1 MGAYDNPFFYS
12 KDHYKRDI
20 NMQKHWL
27 DDQVAHLSIMTGQSP
42 EFCKEFVLNKIRPGG
57 EFEFK
62 DPQVSFLER
71 HIDTGD
77 RSIEVSTFSEYLR
90 EIQVNQDIV
99 APTFTTY
106 LGAHIRKS
114 PLVGFQQRNVDRRK
128 IAKKAMFKAEME
140 EGKNSFN
147 YKFKHSEQTGRKLS
161 NNAVSG
167 AHVNAHNPLYNRT
180 AHSTLTS
187 NCRQTAA
194 YGNTNNERFL
204 SGNRHYWSLDI
215 TRNNIISI
223 INHTDYVR
231 LEKTMTL
238 YNLHYPTVDETMQ
251 TIEYSTKLYWTDP
264 KSMIK
269 LRHLVE
275 RLQPL
280 QRAAF
285 VYTGDFYHLRVFND
299 QFARTFMTRLIQYVD
314 TPDPTPDETI
324 HTYPEA
330 YHSLAMQ
337 ICTSFMLGKTM
348 NDIKKEAPEKYAI
361 LATVVKNIANV
372 VNDYVHIV
380 QTFWATDNIPASIAM
395 LPFSI
400 RRVVLA
406 SDTDSTIFTVQEWV
420 DWYCGGVVFNDTAN
434 AVSTA
439 MIFLTSQTI
448 IHVLGTMSA
457 NAGVEKDRRFQISM
471 KNEYK
476 FDAFVLTQLGKHYF
490 AQISMQEGNL
500 YSKFKTEI
508 KGVHLKSSNVPKEIV
523 QKAENMMV
531 DIMTQIRTTGK
542 VSALEKAKEVAD
554 IERSIEH
561 AIRTGDFRFL
571 KISRINVAEAYKQG
585 ADATNY
591 LQYSLWNEVF
601 GKRYGQTLPPPYRV
615 ITVSVELDTKAKMNA
630 WLDQLQDQEMAIAM
644 RQWLVKTNKNNI
656 STLLIPANIVK
667 AQGIPDE
674 IMQAMNIRKII
685 HKATAMF
692 YLILETLG
700 VYINHT
706 DLRQLVMD
714 YY

>member
-1 MGAYDNPFFYS
+1 
-12 KDHYKRDI
+12 
-20 NMQKHWL
+20 
-27 DDQVAHLSIMTGQSP
+27 
-42 EFCKEFVLNKIRPGG
+42 
-57 EFEFK
+57 
-62 DPQVSFLER
+62 
-71 HIDTGD
+71 
-77 RSIEVSTFSEYLR
+77 
-90 EIQVNQDIV
+90 
-99 APTFTTY
+99 
-106 LGAHIRKS
+106 
-114 PLVGFQQRNVDRRK
+114 
-128 IAKKAMFKAEME
+128 
-140 EGKNSFN
+140 
-147 YKFKHSEQTGRKLS
+147 
-161 NNAVSG
+161 
-167 AHVNAHNPLYNRT
+167 
-180 AHSTLTS
+180 
-187 NCRQTAA
+187 
-194 YGNTNNERFL
+194 
-204 SGNRHYWSLDI
+204 
-215 TRNNIISI
+215 
-223 INHTDYVR
+223 
-231 LEKTMTL
+231 
-238 YNLHYPTVDETMQ
+238 
-251 TIEYSTKLYWTDP
+251 
-264 KSMIK
+264 
-269 LRHLVE
+269 
-275 RLQPL
+275 
-280 QRAAF
+280 
-285 VYTGDFYHLRVFND
+285 
-299 QFARTFMTRLIQYVD
+299 
-314 TPDPTPDETI
+314 
-324 HTYPEA
+324 
-330 YHSLAMQ
+330 
-337 ICTSFMLGKTM
+337 
-348 NDIKKEAPEKYAI
+348 
-361 LATVVKNIANV
+361 
-372 VNDYVHIV
+372 
-380 QTFWATDNIPASIAM
+380 
-395 LPFSI
+395 
-400 RRVVLA
+400 
-406 SDTDSTIFTVQEWV
+406 
-420 DWYCGGVVFNDTAN
+420 
-434 AVSTA
+434 
-439 MIFLTSQTI
+439 
-448 IHVLGTMSA
+448 MSA